1 MGSCDGSKIGMADD
15 KLDKIKKQ
23 RDRFLAFSFAT
34 SDLLIEVAE
43 DGTIAYALGAARSLV
58 GINDKS
64 LLGLRWLDMFSP
76 NDRTTLSSMKERARM
91 AQRCGPVLVTL
102 EETIG
107 GGHQA
112 LLSAIRMP
120 DSDKFYLSIG
130 FSNVLMSKHA
140 EEVKFYEDRE
150 LLDKESFLAAAK
162 EALDLAKSLGQ
173 DLDMTLLDIANIGE
187 VRGRIGDEQ
196 WNQFRDAMTS
206 LLSSKSVDGQA
217 AAEIADGRYSVIHD
231 KAINADMLR
240 GEIERLAK
248 ENDPTGTGFTVESK
262 TVSADLTTL
271 SDRETTK
278 ALIYT
283 INEFERKGTSL
294 SIETLNSGFKAYVS
308 VNAQKI
314 SQFKT
319 MVEQLAFDLHFQP
332 IVDLKTGDAVHFE
345 MLSRFRDNTP
355 TQEWIVF
362 GEDIGMAADFD
373 IAVCERAINYLL
385 YKSSGRRTKFAVNLS
400 GQSIQNEQFFKT
412 LHAKLMMNKTLS
424 DRLMFEI
431 TESTTIQDLDMV
443 NHFVKILQDD
453 GFKVCLDDFGAG
465 SASFQYLHRI
475 HVDYVKIDGQY
486 TKKILNS
493 ERDAIMV
500 KNLSQMCRDLEIKV
514 IAEMIETQDQADK
527 VRSLGIGYG
536 QGYLFSKPMPK
547 PEYTN
552 WMQAETT

>member
-1 MGSCDGSKIGMADD
+1 MADD

>member
-1 MGSCDGSKIGMADD
+1 MTARKSAWQTTSSIKSKNNA
-15 KLDKIKKQ
+15 
-23 RDRFLAFSFAT
+23 
-34 SDLLIEVAE
+34 IEVAE